1 VHAQFCVQHKELSH
15 VDIRSRRCSAP
26 NCSRQPSFYDPNQ
39 AASLFCS
46 HHAHAASTLHTHTHT
61 FHIHTPPLDHLQREG
76 EIGEAGGGN
85 EGVRGVELVR
95 PGRRTCGFSMC
106 STLGIFG
113 RVLSDGSFRHRCL
126 IHKDAEDHD
135 LSRQTCSVAGCSSRK
150 ANRALVPGLGGHER
164 LCLKHAHVVPYT
176 PSR

>member
-1 VHAQFCVQHKELSH
+1 MRVNVCACECVFVGSCVLVSVCLYVKSDMCLGGK
-15 VDIRSRRCSAP
+15 A
-26 NCSRQPSFYDPNQ
+26 DPNQ

-106 STLGIFG
+106 STVSCGF
-113 RVLSDGSFRHRCL
+113 
-126 IHKDAEDHD
+126 
-135 LSRQTCSVAGCSSRK
+135 
-150 ANRALVPGLGGHER
+150 
-164 LCLKHAHVVPYT
+164 
-176 PSR
+176 